1 MVKSTGCAELRTAG
15 TTLISGEAGEVKCIE
30 IFLLVLRRCARSEAR
45 S

>member
-1 MVKSTGCAELRTAG
+1 MVKSTGRAELRTAG

-30 IFLLVLRRCARSEAR
+30 IFWLLVQRCARSEER